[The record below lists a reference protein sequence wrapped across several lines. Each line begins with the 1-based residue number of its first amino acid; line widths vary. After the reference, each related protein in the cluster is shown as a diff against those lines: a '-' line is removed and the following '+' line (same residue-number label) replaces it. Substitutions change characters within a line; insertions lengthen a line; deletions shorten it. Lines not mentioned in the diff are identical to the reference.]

1 MPDFFEFFSQ
11 ALSAVLFIV
20 RLVCPILAGLIVWKA
35 FSSLRHHRR
44 NEQPL
49 ILLYNQLT
57 GDNIPVIYWENSI
70 GRSKNSDIVLT
81 DDTVSRDH
89 AVLLRREE
97 GWFITDTTSKAG
109 IYRNGKKISERTA
122 VFPGDLIQVGS
133 TPLLIKTIDRP
144 VKPKT
149 LWFFDRH
156 VKAESIRPSSL
167 LLLVNLLHL
176 LLCLQVCF
184 GTGEPRYEP
193 LIPFSLLFF
202 LSWSFYFVSFKALNR
217 VSFEL
222 ESLALFLSGTGIF
235 LISGIRVEETY
246 VQLAAVTLGIVLYC
260 VLIRF
265 MENTDRVMRWRLAI
279 FISAIGLLAI
289 NLLLGV
295 VRNGSK
301 NWIVI
306 GPISIQPSEFVKLAL
321 IFVGASTLEQL
332 QTAKNLTGFIAFSA
346 VCIGALF
353 WMGDFGTACIF
364 FLTFLI
370 VSFMRSGDLRTI
382 VLICAAAGLGA
393 FLILQF
399 KPYIANRFAAWRH
412 VWEYAD
418 SLGFQQSRV
427 MMYSAS
433 GGLFGV
439 GPGNGNLK
447 YVAASAN
454 DLVFGMMC
462 EELGLLFALIIA
474 VTIAG
479 LSFYAW
485 AGGSLTRST
494 FYSMASCSAGG
505 LLVFQSCLNIFGATD
520 LLPLTGVTLPFV
532 SLGGSSMV
540 AVWGLLAFIKASDER
555 TYAARRKKT

>member
-1 MPDFFEFFSQ
+1 MPDLSGFFQDILFA
-11 ALSAVLFIV
+11 ALLVL
-20 RLVCPILAGLIVWKA
+20 RLICPLLAALIVWKA

-49 ILLYNQLT
+49 ILLHNQVT
-57 GDNIPVIYWENSI
+57 RDNIPVMYWENSI
-70 GRSKNSDIVLT
+70 GRSRNSDIVLA

-89 AVLLRREE
+89 AVLMRRDD
-97 GWFITDTTSKAG
+97 GWLVSDTGSKSG
-109 IYRNGKKISERTA
+109 VFVNNKKIKERTP
-122 VFPGDLIQVGS
+122 VYPGDVIRVGA
-133 TPLLIKTIDRP
+133 TPLAVKTIDRP
-144 VKPKT
+144 FKT
-149 LWFFDRH
+149 KASWFFDRRGE
-156 VKAESIRPSSL
+156 KKSIRPSSL
-167 LLLVNLLHL
+167 LMLVTILHFL
-176 LLCLQVCF
+176 MCIQICLGS
-184 GTGEPRYEP
+184 GTFDYEP
-193 LIPFSLLFF
+193 LIPFALLTVASWGFF
-202 LSWSFYFVSFKALNR
+202 LVSFKVLKR

-222 ESLALFLSGTGIF
+222 ETLALFLSGTGIV
-235 LISGIRVEETY
+235 LVSGVRISETY
-246 VQLAAVTLGIVLYC
+246 TQLAALALGMVLYC

-265 MENTDRVMRWRLAI
+265 MENADRVMRFRI
-279 FISAIGLLAI
+279 VISLCAIGLLAV

-306 GPISIQPSEFVKLAL
+306 GPVSIQPSEFVKLAL
-321 IFVGASTLEQL
+321 IFVGASTLERL
-332 QTAKNLTGFIAFSA
+332 QTAKNLTEFIVFSA
-346 VCIGALF
+346 ICIGALF

-370 VSFMRSGDLRTI
+370 ISFMRSGDLRTI
-382 VLICAAAGLGA
+382 ILICAAAVFGA

-427 MMYSAS
+427 LMYAAS
-433 GGLFGV
+433 GGFFGV

-447 YVAASAN
+447 YVAASTN

-462 EELGLLFALIIA
+462 EELGLLFALIA
-474 VTIAG
+474 ALSIAG
-479 LSFYAW
+479 LALYAW
-485 AGGSLTRST
+485 AGSSRTRST
-494 FYSMASCSAGG
+494 FYSIASCSAGG

-532 SLGGSSMV
+532 SLGGSSMM

-555 TYAARRKKT
+555 TYAARRKKA